1 MLTIVL
7 SFLKISG
14 QIIFQ
19 KLFTI
24 FHNLYFKIQTKSKVF
39 HILENLSFLWFRN
52 IFSLL
57 IYLMFQETM
66 MLHTPLNPPIKD
78 HHSEYQVHNTEF
90 KMPSRKEKESLL
102 KRYAKKL
109 GLNDRGCYLA
119 VGLAVIAFLLL
130 LVIIIMAVCWPGQ

>member
-1 MLTIVL
+1 
-7 SFLKISG
+7 
-14 QIIFQ
+14 
-19 KLFTI
+19 
-24 FHNLYFKIQTKSKVF
+24 
-39 HILENLSFLWFRN
+39 
-52 IFSLL
+52 
-57 IYLMFQETM
+57 
-66 MLHTPLNPPIKD
+66 MLHTPLSPPSKE

-130 LVIIIMAVCWPGQ
+130 LVIIIMAVCWPGQWSVSVTERQLVILPSFYYLLPH